1 MAISRFS
8 SSRLVRAMKA
18 SVSSR
23 FSSSMIWLLVPSP
36 SIIMALGS
44 FSARARHFWVFCST
58 IRTLMP
64 TFSTAHVRY
73 VAMRLPPRTV
83 ICRSRPESRP
93 RLWKNR
99 TISCCEPM
107 T

>member
-1 MAISRFS
+1 MIINPEYAAAQEISR
-8 SSRLVRAMKA
+8 
-18 SVSSR
+18 
-23 FSSSMIWLLVPSP
+23 LLRVPSAF
-36 SIIMALGS
+36 SVETFARGLVEVIGS
-44 FSARARHFWVFCST
+44 RHFSPLCST